1 MMNKYTAS
9 TYGDSV
15 SGIYDQLYG
24 DIDQNS
30 VSTLIDLAR
39 GGRALELGIGTGR
52 IALPLYHAGLEI
64 HGIDASHAMTD
75 RLKAKPGGQDIP
87 ILHGDFAE
95 FNLDLKFDLIYVVFN
110 TFFGLQTQSDQV
122 ECFINIANHLSPNGV
137 FVIEAFVPD
146 MSRYDDN
153 QTVRMVNITDDD
165 LRFEVTQID
174 PLKQQVSSKL
184 IHITES
190 GTRMY
195 PVKLRYAWPAE
206 LDLMAKI
213 AGLEIRHRWG
223 SWQKNELTIKDE
235 QHISVY
241 SLAE

>member
-1 MMNKYTAS
+1 MNKYTAS

-15 SGIYDQLYG
+15 ADIYDQLYG
-24 DIDQNS
+24 EIDQDE

-64 HGIDASHAMTD
+64 HGIDASLAMTD
-75 RLKAKPGGQDIP
+75 KLKSKPGGQDIP

-110 TFFGLQTQSDQV
+110 PFFGLQTQSDQV
-122 ECFINIANHLSPNGV
+122 RCLINIANHLSPNGV
-137 FVIEAFVPD
+137 FLIEAFIPD

-184 IHITES
+184 IHITGS

-213 AGLEIRHRWG
+213 AGLEIQHRWG
-223 SWQKNELTIKDE
+223 SWQKNELTTKDE